1 MELIS
6 KESILAWAE
15 EYANCTVGAE
25 RFAAI
30 QFIKRINV
38 EQSLILGIDLS
49 EKECEVM
56 NEDV

>member
-6 KESILAWAE
+6 KESILTWAE

-30 QFIKRINV
+30 QFVNRIKNEKSFWI
-38 EQSLILGIDLS
+38 GIDLNR
-49 EKECEVM
+49 KECEV
-56 NEDV
+56 EDA

>member
-6 KESILAWAE
+6 KESILTWAK

-30 QFIKRINV
+30 QFVKRINV
-38 EQSLILGIDLS
+38 EKSLILGVDLS
-49 EKECEVM
+49 EKECEVV